1 MSLSAT
7 QLLAEKR
14 LAESYGVCADE
25 PYLVRGNRVF
35 VVRGRKSRDIYELPS
50 GRRVGRLRGSTL
62 QLPIC
67 YPAALFQMAA
77 AFRFDRLRLRA
88 WGLDHV
94 VRLADIETARL
105 AKAERDGK

>member
-1 MSLSAT
+1 MRAE
-7 QLLAEKR
+7 QLLAQKQ
-14 LAESYGVCADE
+14 LAESYGVQPGE
-25 PYLVRGNRVF
+25 VYVVRGNRVF
-35 VVRGRKSRDIYELPS
+35 VVRGRKSRDVYELPS

-77 AFRFDRLRLRA
+77 AFGFDRLRLRA

-94 VRLADIETARL
+94 VQLADIDAAHREA
-105 AKAERDGK
+105 A